1 MSDSLAPGFLVAAPQ
16 LQDPNFAR
24 TVVLV
29 LEHDDEDGSL
39 GLVINRP
46 AMVAVEQIL
55 EILGLE
61 GEGPGCL
68 GDESTVMYGGPVAT
82 EFGWILHTPDWQRE
96 STRAVGEG
104 VCVTANR
111 EILEAIV
118 ARRGPSRFLFCLG
131 YSGWGP
137 GQLVSELKAGAWIT
151 VPFAADLVFDVEA
164 DHKWGAALARLGID
178 PMALAPIVGDA

>member
-1 MSDSLAPGFLVAAPQ
+1 MADSLAPGFLVAAPQ

-29 LEHDDEDGSL
+29 LEHDDEEGSL
-39 GLVINRP
+39 GLVINRAAAV
-46 AMVAVEQIL
+46 AMDQVLAIL
-55 EILGLE
+55 EFEGLGPSGL
-61 GEGPGCL
+61 GEAA
-68 GDESTVMYGGPVAT
+68 TVMYGGPVAT
-82 EFGWILHTPDWQRE
+82 EFGWILHTPDWRGG
-96 STRAVGEG
+96 STRAVGDG

-118 ARRGPSRFLFCLG
+118 ARRGPTRFLFCLG

-164 DHKWGAALARLGID
+164 ERKWAAALGRLGID
-178 PMALAPIVGDA
+178 PCALAPVVGDA